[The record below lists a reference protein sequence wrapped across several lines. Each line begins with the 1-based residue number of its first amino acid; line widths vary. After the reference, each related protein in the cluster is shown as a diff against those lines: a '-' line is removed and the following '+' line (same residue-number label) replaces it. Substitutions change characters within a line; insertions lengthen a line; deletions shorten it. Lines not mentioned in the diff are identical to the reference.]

1 MVNSD
6 DSNLVADANPG
17 LVNYPIACLFQV
29 DNLISSSTN
38 TYTYRAMLEVPLGYD
53 QGANNSYLTTMGLYC
68 KDTET
73 EMGLATV
80 DGANSGL
87 KARTQYIKESKLV
100 EVSGLLY
107 YDLVNSDRLILSG
120 LPLKIV
126 LHRQRDSFV
135 LMADNTSRDCRVC
148 IIETQLCVQHV
159 KMSD

>member
-1 MVNSD
+1 
-6 DSNLVADANPG
+6 
-17 LVNYPIACLFQV
+17 
-29 DNLISSSTN
+29 
-38 TYTYRAMLEVPLGYD
+38 
-53 QGANNSYLTTMGLYC
+53 
-68 KDTET
+68 
-73 EMGLATV
+73 MGLATV